1 MTETLPSVEAGD
13 VRCRRAALL
22 GALFGA
28 LTVLGI
34 SLPHTSLW
42 GRRAMSRHTRPD
54 FPNSAATLELEQ
66 LLSSISIDGAV
77 LATVASNASIWA
89 DEADPR
95 SGLLPLWLD
104 SAQRAAISNMFVA
117 AYDEDTLHWLRA
129 RNVPAILRTATNCSR
144 AASWV
149 GCAKVDLLRDV
160 ATLAFNLLLT
170 DSDIL
175 WLKNPFPFLAA
186 PYDLLAT
193 SEGFGAD
200 AKDPS
205 PGPYGDMQH
214 ARVDGWPP
222 IHYHRVPHINF
233 GVTFARGS
241 LRVAETFSAM
251 ADILRTRRK
260 VWDQSLFTTL
270 AAFPASRKHPW
281 AGRHTVGILDAE
293 LFPTSC
299 QLKYAFTSADLKK
312 MEPVLVHFNCSPDR
326 RKIMTAVWTDV
337 LADRPTYLDRIID
350 CTNYTTS
357 CRPKRTQ

>member
-1 MTETLPSVEAGD
+1 MCGAGELWVEGGD
-13 VRCRRAALL
+13 RSRGTSSLWTTHPLDALLRCRRAALL

-222 IHYHRVPHINF
+222 IHYHRVPHVRQAWF
-233 GVTFARGS
+233 GWSRLGDATDLTGPAPAPLS
-241 LRVAETFSAM
+241 LPPPFFR
-251 ADILRTRRK
+251 
-260 VWDQSLFTTL
+260 
-270 AAFPASRKHPW
+270 
-281 AGRHTVGILDAE
+281 
-293 LFPTSC
+293 
-299 QLKYAFTSADLKK
+299 
-312 MEPVLVHFNCSPDR
+312 
-326 RKIMTAVWTDV
+326 
-337 LADRPTYLDRIID
+337 
-350 CTNYTTS
+350 
-357 CRPKRTQ
+357 